1 MFIKLVACLI
11 GAAVFLLGLFA
22 AIHSKYEIGR
32 VIKYV
37 SNYITY
43 YLLLINNCLY

>member
-22 AIHSKYEIGR
+22 AIHSTYEIGR
-32 VIKYV
+32 VIK
-37 SNYITY
+37 YITY